1 MIKEIR
7 IRYMHSD
14 EEYQHKVDHAIGFLK
29 KKEQVKIIVVLK
41 GKEITHP
48 EIGEKLLLRIAKSLE
63 GEGNAVLPP
72 VIDYREVYLLFTP
85 KTAG

>member
-1 MIKEIR
+1 MTKEIR

-14 EEYQHKVDHAIGFLK
+14 EDYQHKVDHAIAFLK

-63 GEGNAVLPP
+63 DEGNAVFPS

-85 KTAG
+85 KIAG